1 MEGNFDPDELKTGMY
16 KIKLRR
22 RELRT
27 SERILCLSLNTT
39 IGKKDGKCSYPGHF
53 R

>member
-16 KIKLRR
+16 EIKLRR

-27 SERILCLSLNTT
+27 SERILCLSLNT
-39 IGKKDGKCSYPGHF
+39 IRKKDGKSSYPGHF